1 MHIMHILAWCS
12 DKKPFIWKININ
24 VNVGAPPNTING
36 ELPEWTRLLH
46 SSSFQ

>member
-24 VNVGAPPNTING
+24 ANLGAPPNTING
-36 ELPEWTRLLH
+36 ELPEWIRLQH
-46 SSSFQ
+46 ISPFQ